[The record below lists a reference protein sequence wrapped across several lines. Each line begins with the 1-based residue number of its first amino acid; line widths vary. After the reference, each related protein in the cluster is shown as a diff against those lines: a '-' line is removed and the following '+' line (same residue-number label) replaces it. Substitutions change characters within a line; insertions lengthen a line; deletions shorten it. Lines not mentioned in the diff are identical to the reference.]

1 MPPTKFDESLL
12 NLKGGSVQVVA
23 VDGPW
28 EFGSACIQ
36 LLFQNGSML
45 RADYWRVSKDGR
57 ASLSSFDHNQ
67 QYGLPA
73 PINAISELEEHL
85 RTKVLLEARLD
96 GETGDLL
103 FRFTQDIKLQVLN
116 VSGYEVWEIKFPDG
130 TGEYSNYAK

>member
-1 MPPTKFDESLL
+1 
-12 NLKGGSVQVVA
+12 
-23 VDGPW
+23 
-28 EFGSACIQ
+28 
-36 LLFQNGSML
+36 ML